1 MNVNL
6 LLKFYYTM
14 IISSRLCKKSI
25 LKASGLLLLLFLTFP
40 ACHQN
45 QYNEADRHATR
56 FQQILEKQVTE
67 EVPGVLASVYYP
79 ENGIFWSGAAGMA
92 DVAAQ
97 TPLRAEQ
104 VFRTASVT
112 KTFVAA
118 AILRLWEE
126 GRLQLDDLI
135 AGYISPEHNKILVD
149 GGYDTETIS
158 IRNLLYHNAGLADHT
173 NSARYIPEEE
183 MDPNHVWT
191 RTEQL
196 IELVTRFKPLS
207 KPGEK
212 FSYSDSGYI
221 ILGEIIEKLTGKT
234 LNDAISYL
242 LDFEKLGLH
251 STYFEVYEQHMD
263 ENRIHQ
269 YYQGIDTYTF
279 HPSLDLFGG
288 GGLLSNSSDLAKFF
302 HALFN
307 YKVFHHETTLDTM
320 LTPVS
325 YPEAPAMDYR
335 MGIYRIAVEG
345 YEAFT
350 HTGFFGT
357 QVAYFPALNVS
368 IATNYSQRWTN
379 KGPALVIPEIIQLLA
394 TTYKKDEFG
403 VE

>member
-1 MNVNL
+1 MNMNL

-14 IISSRLCKKSI
+14 IISSKLCKKSI
-25 LKASGLLLLLFLTFP
+25 FKASGLLLFLLLTIT

-45 QYNEADRHATR
+45 QRSEAER
-56 FQQILEKQVTE
+56 FQEILEKEISE

-79 ENGIFWSGAAGMA
+79 EKEIFWSGAAGLD

-97 TPLRAEQ
+97 TTLRADQ
-104 VFRTASVT
+104 VFRIASVT

-126 GRLQLDDLI
+126 GQLQLDEPI
-135 AGYISPEHNKILVD
+135 SRYISKEHNKILVD
-149 GGYDTETIS
+149 GGYDTDAIS

-196 IELVTRFKPLS
+196 MELTSRFAPLS

-221 ILGEIIEKLTGKT
+221 LLGEIIENITGKT
-234 LNDAISYL
+234 LNDAISNL

-251 STYFEVYEQHMD
+251 HTYFEVFEKHMD

-269 YYQGIDTYTF
+269 YYQGMDTYTF

-288 GGLLSNSSDLAKFF
+288 GGLLSNCTDLATFF

-307 YKVFHHETTLDTM
+307 HGVYHHESTLDTM
-320 LTPVS
+320 LVAIS
-325 YPEAPAMDYR
+325 YSETPAMDYR
-335 MGIYRIAVEG
+335 MGIYRIMINNR
-345 YEAFT
+345 EAFT

-357 QVAYFPALNVS
+357 QVACFPDLS
-368 IATNYSQRWTN
+368 LCIAANYSQRWPIS
-379 KGPALVIPEIIQLLA
+379 GPAPVIPELLKA
-394 TTYKKDEFG
+394 LKAG
-403 VE
+403 GILPNQ